1 MSLVPAVLGAGS
13 WGTTLATLLASKGE
27 PVTLWAR
34 DATLVAQMEKE
45 RRNPHYVSNVPF
57 PASLTVTH
65 DLGRALAGQTHV
77 VHAVPSKATRE
88 FARAYAKHL
97 APDAR
102 IVSATKGLEQKSHKR
117 MSEVIHEET
126 GRPVACITGPNHAEE
141 VSVGQPTAAVLAYPD
156 MAIAEDWAR
165 LFDTRFFK
173 AYPRRDLVGAE
184 VCGSYKNVVALA
196 GGMAEGL
203 GWGDNCA
210 ACLVTL
216 GIDEMVELA
225 RLFGADERT
234 VYGLA
239 GIGDLVA
246 TVTSNHSRNR
256 FYGRELGRGLGPD
269 AIKEKMHGQV
279 AEGVFAT
286 KAFYDYAVDE
296 DLELPLT
303 RVVHRILYE
312 GVPTMQGV
320 AELLARV

>member
-1 MSLVPAVLGAGS
+1 MAAVLGAGS
-13 WGTTLATLLASKGE
+13 WGTTLAILLASKGE
-27 PVTLWAR
+27 RVTLWAR
-34 DATLVAQMEKE
+34 DEALVEAMRKE

-57 PASLTVTH
+57 PPSLRATH
-65 DLGRALAGQTHV
+65 DLAEALSGETRV

-88 FARAYAKHL
+88 FARAYARHL

-126 GRPVACITGPNHAEE
+126 RRPVACITGPNHAEE

-156 MAIAEDWAR
+156 IDVAKQWAE
-165 LFDTRFFK
+165 LFNTSFFK

-184 VCGSYKNVVALA
+184 VCGAYKNVVALA
-196 GGMAEGL
+196 GGMADGL

-210 ACLVTL
+210 ACLITL
-216 GIDEMVELA
+216 GIDEMIELA

-239 GIGDLVA
+239 GVGDLVA
-246 TVTSNHSRNR
+246 TVTSDHSRNR
-256 FYGRELGRGLGPD
+256 FYGRELGKGLS
-269 AIKEKMHGQV
+269 AEQIREKMHGQV

-312 GVPTMQGV
+312 GATVKQGV

>member
-1 MSLVPAVLGAGS
+1 MPAVLGAGS
-13 WGTTLATLLASKGE
+13 WGTTLAILLASKGE
-27 PVTLWAR
+27 RVTLWAR
-34 DATLVAQMEKE
+34 DADLVRTMRKE
-45 RRNPHYVSNVPF
+45 RRNPRYVSGVAF
-57 PASLTVTH
+57 PPGLHVTD
-65 DLGRALAGQTHV
+65 DLKEALADARHV
-77 VHAVPSKATRE
+77 VHAVPSKATRDL
-88 FARAYAKHL
+88 AKAYGRL
-97 APDAR
+97 LGPDAV
-102 IVSATKGLEQKSHKR
+102 IVSATKGLEQRTHRR

-141 VSVGQPTAAVLAYPD
+141 VSAGQPTAAVLAYPEMD
-156 MAIAEDWAR
+156 LAKEWAD
-165 LFDTRFFK
+165 LFATRTFK

-246 TVTSNHSRNR
+246 TVTSEHSRNR
-256 FYGRELGRGLGPD
+256 FYGRELGRGHAPD
-269 AIKEKMHGQV
+269 DIRAKMNGQV

-286 KAFYDYAVDE
+286 KAFNDYAVDE
-296 DLELPLT
+296 SLELPLT

-312 GVPTMQGV
+312 GATVKQGV

>member
-1 MSLVPAVLGAGS
+1 MVAVLGAGS
-13 WGTTLATLLASKGE
+13 WGTTLAILMASKGE

-34 DATLVAQMEKE
+34 DAALVESMRKE
-45 RRNPHYVSNVPF
+45 RRNPHYVSGVPF
-57 PASLTVTH
+57 PPSLAVTH
-65 DLGRALAGQTHV
+65 ELREALAGQRHV

-102 IVSATKGLEQKSHKR
+102 IVSATKGLEQKTHKR

-126 GRPVACITGPNHAEE
+126 QRAVACITGPNHAEE
-141 VSVGQPTAAVLAYPD
+141 VSVGQPTAAVVAYPD
-156 MAIAEDWAR
+156 LAVATEWAA
-165 LFDTRFFK
+165 LFNTRFFK

-203 GWGDNCA
+203 GWGDNCS

-216 GIDEMVELA
+216 GIDEMVDLA

-246 TVTSNHSRNR
+246 TVTSEHSRNR
-256 FYGRELGRGLGPD
+256 FYGRELGRGTKPD
-269 AIKEKMHGQV
+269 EIAAKMHGQV

-303 RVVHRILYE
+303 RVIHRILYE
-312 GVPTMQGV
+312 GVTVKEGV
-320 AELLARV
+320 MELLARV

>member
-1 MSLVPAVLGAGS
+1 VAAVLGAGS
-13 WGTTLATLLASKGE
+13 WGTTLAILLA
-27 PVTLWAR
+27 
-34 DATLVAQMEKE
+34 LVAAMRKE
-45 RRNPHYVSNVPF
+45 GRNPHYVSNVPF
-57 PASLTVTH
+57 PPTLRVTH
-65 DLGRALAGQTHV
+65 DLAEALAGQRHV
-77 VHAVPSKATRE
+77 VHAVPSKATRD
-88 FARAYAKHL
+88 FARTYAKHL
-97 APDAR
+97 ASEAR
-102 IVSATKGLEQKSHKR
+102 IVSATKGLEGKSHKR

-126 GRPVACITGPNHAEE
+126 QRPVACITGPNHAEE

-156 MAIAEDWAR
+156 MEVAKEWAD
-165 LFDTRFFK
+165 LFATRTFK

-184 VCGSYKNVVALA
+184 VCGAYKNVVALA
-196 GGMAEGL
+196 GGMADGL

-210 ACLVTL
+210 ACLITL
-216 GIDEMVELA
+216 GIDEMIELA

-239 GIGDLVA
+239 GVGDLVA
-246 TVTSNHSRNR
+246 TVTSDHSRNR
-256 FYGRELGRGLGPD
+256 FYGRELGKGLSSD
-269 AIKEKMHGQV
+269 AIKEKMHGMV

-312 GVPTMQGV
+312 GATVKQGV

>member
-1 MSLVPAVLGAGS
+1 
-13 WGTTLATLLASKGE
+13 
-27 PVTLWAR
+27 
-34 DATLVAQMEKE
+34 MEKE

-57 PASLTVTH
+57 PPTLQVTH
-65 DLGRALAGQTHV
+65 DLAAALAGQRHV

-88 FARAYAKHL
+88 FARAYAKRL
-97 APDAR
+97 APEAVL
-102 IVSATKGLEQKSHKR
+102 VSATKGLEQKSHKR
-117 MSEVIHEET
+117 MSEVVHEET
-126 GRPVACITGPNHAEE
+126 GRAVACLTGPNHAEE

-156 MAIAEDWAR
+156 MDLAKEWAS
-165 LFDTRFFK
+165 LFETRTFK

-184 VCGSYKNVVALA
+184 VCGAYKNVVALA
-196 GGMAEGL
+196 GGMADGL

-210 ACLVTL
+210 ACLITL

-256 FYGRELGRGLGPD
+256 FYGRELGKGLSPD
-269 AIKEKMHGQV
+269 DIRARMGGMV

-286 KAFYDYAVDE
+286 KAFYDFAVDE
-296 DLELPLT
+296 DLDLPLT

-312 GVPTMQGV
+312 GVTVKQGV

>member
-1 MSLVPAVLGAGS
+1 MR
-13 WGTTLATLLASKGE
+13 
-27 PVTLWAR
+27 LWAR
-34 DATLVAQMEKE
+34 DADLVAQMRKE
-45 RRNPHYVSNVPF
+45 RRNPRYVSDVPF
-57 PASLTVTH
+57 PPTLEPVD
-65 DLGRALAGQTHV
+65 DLRAALAGERHV
-77 VHAVPSKATRE
+77 VHAVPSKATRDL
-88 FARAYAKHL
+88 ARAYARHV

-102 IVSATKGLEQKSHKR
+102 LVSATKGLELRTHRR
-117 MSEVIHEET
+117 MSEVLHEET
-126 GRPVACITGPNHAEE
+126 GLPVAALSGPNHAEE

-156 MAIAEDWAR
+156 MEVAREWAS
-165 LFDTRFFK
+165 LFETRTFK
-173 AYPRRDLVGAE
+173 AYPRRDLVGVE
-184 VCGSYKNVVALA
+184 VCGAYKNVVALA

-210 ACLVTL
+210 ACLITL

-246 TVTSNHSRNR
+246 TAMSEHSRNR
-256 FYGRELGRGLGPD
+256 FYGRELGKGLTPEE
-269 AIKEKMHGQV
+269 IKAKMGGMV

-296 DLELPLT
+296 DLDLPLT
-303 RVVHRILYE
+303 RVIHRILYE
-312 GVPTMQGV
+312 KVTVKQGV

>member
-1 MSLVPAVLGAGS
+1 MVLGAGS
-13 WGTTLATLLASKGE
+13 WGTSLAILLASKGQ

-34 DATLVAQMEKE
+34 DPQLVATMQKE
-45 RRNPHYVSNVPF
+45 RHNPNYVSFVPF
-57 PASLTVTH
+57 PPTLRVTS
-65 DLGRALAGQTHV
+65 DLKDALDGQRHV

-88 FARAYAKHL
+88 FARVYALHL
-97 APDAR
+97 AEDAV
-102 IVSATKGLEQKSHKR
+102 IVSATKGLEAKSHKR

-126 GRPVACITGPNHAEE
+126 KRPVACLTGPNHAEE

-156 MAIAEDWAR
+156 MDLAKEWAD
-165 LFDTRFFK
+165 LFATRTFK

-184 VCGSYKNVVALA
+184 VCGAYKNVVALA
-196 GGMAEGL
+196 GGMADGL

-210 ACLVTL
+210 ACLITL

-256 FYGRELGRGLGPD
+256 FYGRELGKGLSAD
-269 AIKEKMHGQV
+269 AIKAKMGGQV

-286 KAFYDYAVDE
+286 KAFHDYAVDE
-296 DLELPLT
+296 ELGLPLT
-303 RVVHRILYE
+303 RVIHSILYE
-312 GVPTMQGV
+312 GVPIRQGV
-320 AELLARV
+320 ADLLSRV

>member
-1 MSLVPAVLGAGS
+1 M
-13 WGTTLATLLASKGE
+13 
-27 PVTLWAR
+27 R
-34 DATLVAQMEKE
+34 KE

-57 PASLTVTH
+57 PASLQVTH
-65 DLGRALAGQTHV
+65 DLGEALAGQRHV
-77 VHAVPSKATRE
+77 VHAVPSKATRD
-88 FARAYAKHL
+88 FARTYAKRL
-97 APDAR
+97 SPDAVL
-102 IVSATKGLEQKSHKR
+102 VSATKGLEQKSHKR

-126 GRPVACITGPNHAEE
+126 GRPVACLTGPNHAEE

-156 MAIAEDWAR
+156 MDLAKEWAA
-165 LFDTRFFK
+165 LFETRTFK

-203 GWGDNCA
+203 GWGDNCS

-256 FYGRELGRGLGPD
+256 FYGRELGRGMKPD
-269 AIKEKMHGQV
+269 AIKAKMGGQV

-296 DLELPLT
+296 DLDLPLT
-303 RVVHRILYE
+303 RVIHRILYE
-312 GVPTMQGV
+312 DVTVKQGV

>member
-1 MSLVPAVLGAGS
+1 VPAVLGAGS
-13 WGTTLATLLASKGE
+13 WGTTLAILLASKGE
-27 PVTLWAR
+27 RVTLWAR
-34 DATLVAQMEKE
+34 DEQLVAAMRKE

-57 PASLTVTH
+57 PPSLAVTH
-65 DLGRALAGQTHV
+65 DLPEALAGERHV

-88 FARAYAKHL
+88 FARVYAKHL
-97 APDAR
+97 APEALV
-102 IVSATKGLEQKSHKR
+102 VSATKGLEQRTHKR

-126 GRPVACITGPNHAEE
+126 GKPVACITGPNHAEE

-156 MAIAEDWAR
+156 MAIAQEWAD
-165 LFDTRFFK
+165 LFATRFFK

-203 GWGDNCA
+203 GWGDNCS

-225 RLFGADERT
+225 TLFGADERT

-239 GIGDLVA
+239 GLGDLVA
-246 TVTSNHSRNR
+246 TVTSEHSRNR
-256 FYGRELGRGLGPD
+256 FYGRELGRGTP
-269 AIKEKMHGQV
+269 AEQIKEKMHGQV

-286 KAFYDYAVDE
+286 KAFNDYAVDE
-296 DLELPLT
+296 DLDLPLT

-312 GVPTMQGV
+312 GATVKQGV

>member
-1 MSLVPAVLGAGS
+1 MQAMA
-13 WGTTLATLLASKGE
+13 
-27 PVTLWAR
+27 
-34 DATLVAQMEKE
+34 KE

-57 PASLTVTH
+57 PATLQVTH
-65 DLGRALAGQTHV
+65 DLAAALEGQRHV

-88 FARAYAKHL
+88 FARVYAKRL
-97 APDAR
+97 APEAVV
-102 IVSATKGLEQKSHKR
+102 VSATKGLEQKSHKR
-117 MSEVIHEET
+117 MSEVVHEET
-126 GRPVACITGPNHAEE
+126 GRAVACLTGPNHAEE

-156 MAIAEDWAR
+156 MDLAKEWAS
-165 LFDTRFFK
+165 LFETRTFK

-184 VCGSYKNVVALA
+184 VCGAYKNVVALA
-196 GGMAEGL
+196 GGMADGL

-210 ACLVTL
+210 ACLITL

-256 FYGRELGRGLGPD
+256 FYGRELGKGLSPD
-269 AIKEKMHGQV
+269 DIKAKMGGMV

-286 KAFYDYAVDE
+286 KAFHDYAVDE

-303 RVVHRILYE
+303 RVIHRILYE
-312 GVPTMQGV
+312 GVTVKQGV

>member
-1 MSLVPAVLGAGS
+1 M
-13 WGTTLATLLASKGE
+13 

-34 DATLVAQMEKE
+34 DAALVDAMRKE

-57 PASLTVTH
+57 PASLRVTT
-65 DLGRALAGQTHV
+65 DLAEALDGQRHV

-88 FARAYAKHL
+88 FARTYAPLL
-97 APDAR
+97 ARDALV
-102 IVSATKGLEQKSHKR
+102 VSATKGLEQKSHKR

-126 GRPVACITGPNHAEE
+126 RRPVACLTGPNHAEE
-141 VSVGQPTAAVLAYPD
+141 VSVGQPTAAVLAFPD
-156 MAIAEDWAR
+156 MDLAREWAG
-165 LFDTRFFK
+165 LFETRTFK

-184 VCGSYKNVVALA
+184 VCGAYKNVVALA
-196 GGMAEGL
+196 GGMADGL

-210 ACLVTL
+210 ACLITL

-256 FYGRELGRGLGPD
+256 FYGRELGKGLTPD
-269 AIKEKMHGQV
+269 DIKARMGGMV

-296 DLELPLT
+296 DLDLPLT
-303 RVVHRILYE
+303 RVIHRILYE
-312 GVPTMQGV
+312 GVTVKQGV

>member
-1 MSLVPAVLGAGS
+1 MA
-13 WGTTLATLLASKGE
+13 
-27 PVTLWAR
+27 
-34 DATLVAQMEKE
+34 KE

-57 PASLTVTH
+57 PAPLQVTN
-65 DLGRALAGQTHV
+65 DLAEALSGQRHV

-97 APDAR
+97 ATDAVL
-102 IVSATKGLEQKSHKR
+102 VSATKGLEQKSHKR
-117 MSEVIHEET
+117 MSEVLHGET
-126 GRPVACITGPNHAEE
+126 GRPVACLTGPNHAEE
-141 VSVGQPTAAVLAYPD
+141 VSAGQPTAAVLAYPD
-156 MAIAEDWAR
+156 MDLAREWAS
-165 LFDTRFFK
+165 LFETRTFK

-203 GWGDNCA
+203 GWGDNCS

-256 FYGRELGRGLGPD
+256 FYGRELGRGLKPEE
-269 AIKEKMHGQV
+269 IKAKMGGQV

-296 DLELPLT
+296 DLDLPLT
-303 RVVHRILYE
+303 RVIHRILYE
-312 GVPTMQGV
+312 NVTVKQGV